1 MILTKLFKEIWTTM
15 VILFF
20 SMIYLV
26 MITGIECYAWF
37 QAGLFHLSQPRF
49 FAKIKLTAMV
59 AEIRGKLN
67 GTVFSRNSSGA
78 YVRNKVTPVNPNTS
92 FQSNVR
98 ADFTTVAQAWRD
110 LTEAQRNAWNQ
121 GVVAFSHTDV
131 FGDNVPLSGFN
142 LHQALNLNLLAVGA
156 AVITSPPL
164 PGAVFNFTSASLAA
178 DFTLQTM
185 TITYAPV
192 IPAATSVL
200 VKATA
205 ALSAGKNFVK
215 SELRQIDVILA
226 ADVSPFSI
234 ETEYIAKF
242 GAIGAIGS
250 KVFMELRAVVDA
262 TGQGGG
268 RRLVSAIATA

>member
-1 MILTKLFKEIWTTM
+1 MKNLFIKLFVFITM
-15 VILFF
+15 LFFACVNIVILAGIDIIAYSYAIAYQLSH
-20 SMIYLV
+20 SM
-26 MITGIECYAWF
+26 G
-37 QAGLFHLSQPRF
+37 

-98 ADFTTVAQAWRD
+98 ADFTTVAQSWRD
-110 LTEAQRNAWNQ
+110 LTGAERDAWNQ

-142 LHQALNLNLLAVGA
+142 LHQSLNLNLLAVGQS
-156 AVITSPPL
+156 VITAPPL

-185 TITYAPV
+185 TVTYAPA
-192 IPAATSVL
+192 IPAGTSVL
-200 VKATA
+200 VKSTA
-205 ALSAGKNFVK
+205 PLSAGKSFVK
-215 SELRQIDVILA
+215 SELRQIDIILT
-226 ADVSPFSI
+226 ADASPFSI

-242 GAIGAIGS
+242 GAVGAVGS
-250 KVFMELRAVVDA
+250 KVFMELRAVDD
-262 TGQGGG
+262 TSGQGGG
-268 RRLVSAIATA
+268 RRLVSAIATV